1 MIANYFIYSSILPE
15 SEKLSQLVIILIF
28 LIMLFVISIF
38 GDILINH
45 FKLKKK
51 KKSSHG
57 I

>member
-15 SEKLSQLVIILIF
+15 NEKLSQLVIILIF
-28 LIMLFVISIF
+28 LIMLFIISIL

-45 FKLKKK
+45 FKFTKA

>member
-28 LIMLFVISIF
+28 LIMLFVISII

-45 FKLKKK
+45 FKFTKA